1 MNKTA
6 SFAFFRPSL
15 LSGAGWH
22 WRLARQW
29 STDIDRAWPLAD
41 KPPVPPYA
49 VNRSISVKNT
59 PSPSRVPRPR
69 LCVGVRIG
77 LTFEDT
83 PTPSRG
89 RGTHGRQKGLT
100 A

>member
-1 MNKTA
+1 MDTL
-6 SFAFFRPSL
+6 FPT
-15 LSGAGWH
+15 
-22 WRLARQW
+22 RLVKW
-29 STDIDRAWPLAD
+29 SVYFIVVDVTG
-41 KPPVPPYA
+41 VPPYA
-49 VNRSISVKNT
+49 VNRSFSEKST

-69 LCVGVRIG
+69 LCVGVRIR

-89 RGTHGRQKGLT
+89 RGTHRRQKGLT